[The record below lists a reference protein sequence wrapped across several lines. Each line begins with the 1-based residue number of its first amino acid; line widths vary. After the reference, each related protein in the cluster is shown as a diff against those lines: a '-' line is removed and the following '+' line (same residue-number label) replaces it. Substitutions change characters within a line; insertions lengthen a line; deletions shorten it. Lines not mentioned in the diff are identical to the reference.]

1 MTLEAILTEIRDE
14 LKESNR
20 IKAKQLQDFTDTA
33 ENPAGWTQM
42 PAEEAAEDVEEKQQP
57 KKAPA
62 KKAAPKRKPE
72 QPAEAESDGKDAA
85 EQQEEPTETKEVEPN
100 SNVPDEAT
108 FKKEIAKVIKGG
120 TKQQKDKLKAKIKK
134 AGASKVSEVP
144 AESRQLIL
152 DYTESLHWLD

>member
-1 MTLEAILTEIRDE
+1 MTLEAIMTEIRDE
-14 LKESNR
+14 LKRSNDL
-20 IKAKQLQDFTDTA
+20 KSKQLQDFTDTA
-33 ENPAGWTQM
+33 ENPAGWMQLPT
-42 PAEEAAEDVEEKQQP
+42 EEAAKDVEEKQQP

-62 KKAAPKRKPE
+62 KKAPKRKPE
-72 QPAEAESDGKDAA
+72 QPAEAESVKKDAP

-120 TKQQKDKLKAKIKK
+120 TKEQKDKLKAKIKK

>member
-1 MTLEAILTEIRDE
+1 MLETILQEIRDE
-14 LKESNR
+14 LKRSNDL
-20 IKAKQLQDFTDTA
+20 KSKQLQDFTDTA

-62 KKAAPKRKPE
+62 KKAPKRKTE
-72 QPAEAESDGKDAA
+72 QPADAESDGKDAT

-120 TKQQKDKLKAKIKK
+120 TKEQKDKLKAKIKK

>member
-1 MTLEAILTEIRDE
+1 MTLEAIMTEIRDE
-14 LKESNR
+14 LKRSNDL
-20 IKAKQLQDFTDTA
+20 KEKQLQDFTDTA
-33 ENPAGWTQM
+33 ENPAGWTQL
-42 PAEEAAEDVEEKQQP
+42 PAEEEVEEKEQP

-72 QPAEAESDGKDAA
+72 QPADTESDGKDAA

-108 FKKEIAKVIKGG
+108 FKKGIAKVIKGG
-120 TKQQKDKLKAKIKK
+120 TKGQKDKLKDKIKK
-134 AGASKVSEVP
+134 TGASTVSEVP

>member
-1 MTLEAILTEIRDE
+1 MLETILQEIRDE
-14 LKESNR
+14 LKRSNDL
-20 IKAKQLQDFTDTA
+20 KSKQLQDFTDTA

-62 KKAAPKRKPE
+62 KKAPKRKTE
-72 QPAEAESDGKDAA
+72 QPADAESDGKDAA

-120 TKQQKDKLKAKIKK
+120 TKEQKDKLKAKIKK

>member
-1 MTLEAILTEIRDE
+1 MTLEAIMTEIRDE

-62 KKAAPKRKPE
+62 KKAPKRKTE
-72 QPAEAESDGKDAA
+72 QPADAESVKKDAT

-120 TKQQKDKLKAKIKK
+120 TKAQKDKLKAKIKK

>member
-1 MTLEAILTEIRDE
+1 MLETILQEIRDE
-14 LKESNR
+14 LKRSNDL
-20 IKAKQLQDFTDTA
+20 KEKQLQDFTDTS
-33 ENPAGWTQM
+33 ENPAGWAQLPT
-42 PAEEAAEDVEEKQQP
+42 EEAAEDVEEKQQP

-62 KKAAPKRKPE
+62 KKASPKRKPE
-72 QPAEAESDGKDAA
+72 QPADAESDGKDAA

-120 TKQQKDKLKAKIKK
+120 TKKQKDKLRAKIKK

>member
-62 KKAAPKRKPE
+62 KKAPKRKTE
-72 QPAEAESDGKDAA
+72 QPADAESDGKDAA
-85 EQQEEPTETKEVEPN
+85 EQQEEPTETKPT
-100 SNVPDEAT
+100 EAEL
-108 FKKEIAKVIKGG
+108 KEHV
-120 TKQQKDKLKAKIKK
+120 AKISEL
-134 AGASKVSEVP
+134 GAKRVSDIKPEQRQEVINYI
-144 AESRQLIL
+144 EEL
-152 DYTESLHWLD
+152 ENE